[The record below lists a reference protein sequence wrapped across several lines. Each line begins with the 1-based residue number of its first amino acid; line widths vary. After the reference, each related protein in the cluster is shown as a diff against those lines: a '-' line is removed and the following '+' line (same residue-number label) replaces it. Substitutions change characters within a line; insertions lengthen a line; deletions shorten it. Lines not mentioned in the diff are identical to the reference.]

1 MKCERP
7 IDVSIKSG
15 GDKIHLTV
23 GYYNDGSGSD
33 NSWHRKRRV
42 YQGRKS
48 FLVPCGKCLACK
60 SRRKSQ
66 ATFRMDCERRFGH
79 IVKHKDGTS
88 SVVRHRNSFFITL
101 TYADEFV
108 PYSWEYCDRRTGEC
122 FTLLEKQDKPVLF
135 PLHLQNFFKR
145 LRRYYDSPC
154 SYFAVGEYGDIANTY
169 RPHFHII
176 LYTDMDW
183 KDCKD
188 ACRHCWSMECPKS
201 RIGSSGTFPV
211 NGKYDTWRL
220 SFGRVDVKAVNMR
233 RIRYCAKYVVK
244 DNNDSDVV
252 PKFARLSKGL
262 GSGFFESS
270 QARDVRQSK
279 KLYAFSVDGKKCSLG
294 RYYSHRLFTKSEL
307 QDLVDDFLEKEDF
320 PEGIEGSPDYQH
332 WYDEKMLDESLR
344 YQTWKLKVKS
354 PLFAVF

>member
-7 IDVSIKSG
+7 IDVSIQGANRIVRSG
-15 GDKIHLTV
+15 KLPLYTR
-23 GYYNDGSGSD
+23 S
-33 NSWHRKRRV
+33 
-42 YQGRKS
+42 S

-145 LRRYYDSPC
+145 LRRYYDTPC
-154 SYFAVGEYGDIANTY
+154 TFFAVGEYGDIANTY

-201 RIGSSGTFPV
+201 RIGSLGTFQV
-211 NGKYDTWRL
+211 NGKYNTWRL

-252 PKFARLSKGL
+252 PKFAEHR
-262 GSGFFESS
+262 
-270 QARDVRQSK
+270 
-279 KLYAFSVDGKKCSLG
+279 KLEKIQKNHF
-294 RYYSHRLFTKSEL
+294 
-307 QDLVDDFLEKEDF
+307 QDLLTTWQIWELHRNHYY
-320 PEGIEGSPDYQH
+320 PLQH
-332 WYDEKMLDESLR
+332 
-344 YQTWKLKVKS
+344 T
-354 PLFAVF
+354 